1 MLGARRAARGA
12 RRSVLGARRSALG
25 ARCSVLGA
33 RYSVLGARCS
43 VLGARCGAAAA
54 PSSGGRVIESSS
66 HRSVES
72 IYVHFPLMFTFCL
85 AMMNHASDQADRPN
99 APPSTRSAA
108 GSDAPS
114 STRALDDASALPPT
128 RTARR
133 SDTPPSARH
142 APPHSPPSSL
152 GDFRDGARRSAS
164 GDFPGARSDARTHT
178 AQIERF
184 VKAPSPKRARE

>member
-1 MLGARRAARGA
+1 M
-12 RRSVLGARRSALG
+12 
-25 ARCSVLGA
+25 
-33 RYSVLGARCS
+33 
-43 VLGARCGAAAA
+43 LGARCGAAAA
-54 PSSGGRVIESSS
+54 PSSGGRVIESSSHRVIESSSHRVIESSS

-85 AMMNHASDQADRPN
+85 AMMNHALNHASDQADRPN

-114 STRALDDASALPPT
+114 STRALDDAGALPPT

-152 GDFRDGARRSAS
+152 GDFRDGAHRSAS

>member
-1 MLGARRAARGA
+1 MRRGSGAVVG
-12 RRSVLGARRSALG
+12 RSSH
-25 ARCSVLGA
+25 
-33 RYSVLGARCS
+33 
-43 VLGARCGAAAA
+43 
-54 PSSGGRVIESSS
+54 RVIESSS

-85 AMMNHASDQADRPN
+85 AMMNHALNHASDQADRPN

-114 STRALDDASALPPT
+114 STRALDDAGALPPT

-152 GDFRDGARRSAS
+152 GDFRDGAHRSAS